1 MENIGARRLH
11 TVLVALLED
20 LLFEMPNR
28 NIHEVFVTREM
39 VKEKLDDII
48 GDEDLSRYV
57 L

>member
-1 MENIGARRLH
+1 
-11 TVLVALLED
+11 
-20 LLFEMPNR
+20 MPNR